1 MNVEPSAY
9 IWIISHLA
17 IIFLIQIFLCRYLVI
32 QATHEL
38 INGHLNEPLLV
49 NSQILEDIL
58 MAAMFKQLSLRN
70 QKYYLSSHFC
80 RGC

>member
-38 INGHLNEPLLV
+38 INGHLKEPLLV
-49 NSQILEDIL
+49 NSQILEDI
-58 MAAMFKQLSLRN
+58 
-70 QKYYLSSHFC
+70 
-80 RGC
+80 